1 MKRSLSAFLLLVLL
15 TPTLAIAEEP
25 ASLRRSIAHVNFQG
39 PGLPVRPPTLL
50 SPRRAPI
57 PGRAHCEIVYG
68 VAGAVAG
75 SLAGGIIG
83 GALDRNC
90 RCDDPGLGGIMI
102 GVPIGAAIGA
112 VVGVIL
118 ASR

>member
-39 PGLPVRPPTLL
+39 PGLPVRPPASL

-57 PGRAHCEIVYG
+57 PGRTHREIVYG
-68 VAGAVAG
+68 VAGPWPDPLLVG
-75 SLAGGIIG
+75 SS
-83 GALDRNC
+83 
-90 RCDDPGLGGIMI
+90 
-102 GVPIGAAIGA
+102 AARSIETVDA
-112 VVGVIL
+112 TIPASVG
-118 ASR
+118 S